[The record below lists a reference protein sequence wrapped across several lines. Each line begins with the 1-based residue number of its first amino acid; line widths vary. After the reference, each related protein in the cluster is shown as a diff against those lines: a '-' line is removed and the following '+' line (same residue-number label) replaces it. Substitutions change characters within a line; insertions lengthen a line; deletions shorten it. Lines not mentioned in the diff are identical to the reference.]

1 MEIRARGAALAHLLT
16 AQYGF
21 RGDAED
27 YDNPANANLIQVLE
41 RRRGLP
47 VALGVLW
54 LHAARA
60 AGWPAHGVDFPAHFL
75 IALEGAGGQLV
86 ADVFDGGRV
95 LDAPA
100 LRALIK
106 RVAGPEAE
114 LRPGLLRPAG
124 SRAVLL
130 RLQNNLRTRRLGA
143 GDVPGALAATLD
155 MLRIAP
161 DQASLWR
168 EAGAM
173 HQRLDQIAAALRCFE
188 RFLALAPDG
197 PLPKVAQGLIFTL
210 LCRRAERLARAAG
223 VIYNDHLFGLLNDGR
238 LTEAYLLGLVPRLEP
253 GVTEI
258 YCHPGLY
265 ADAELQ
271 HWAPAYRRQAE
282 LTALLSPRLRDA
294 LVAAGIELSDFRA
307 LSQKS

>member
-1 MEIRARGAALAHLLT
+1 MSAGSTRPIDPRTALEAVGQLDDDEIDIAETALQFARIDQPGPRVEAARAVLSALAADAAALGRATPPDDLPARGAALAHLLT

-197 PLPKVAQGLIFTL
+197 D
-210 LCRRAERLARAAG
+210 AA
-223 VIYNDHLFGLLNDGR
+223 
-238 LTEAYLLGLVPRLEP
+238 T
-253 GVTEI
+253 
-258 YCHPGLY
+258 
-265 ADAELQ
+265 
-271 HWAPAYRRQAE
+271 
-282 LTALLSPRLRDA
+282 RLRREMTS
-294 LVAAGIELSDFRA
+294 LRA
-307 LSQKS
+307 RLN

>member
-1 MEIRARGAALAHLLT
+1 MSAGPARPIDPRAALEAVGQLDDDEIDIAETALQFARIDLPGPRVVAARGVLSAIAADAAALGRATPPDDLPARGAALARLLT
-16 AQYGF
+16 DQYGF

-27 YDNPANANLIQVLE
+27 YDNPANANLIEVVE

-124 SRAVLL
+124 TRAVLL
-130 RLQNNLRTRRLGA
+130 RLQNNLRTRRLAA
-143 GDVPGALAATLD
+143 GDVPGALAATED

-161 DQASLWR
+161 DQAGLWR

-197 PLPKVAQGLIFTL
+197 D
-210 LCRRAERLARAAG
+210 AA
-223 VIYNDHLFGLLNDGR
+223 
-238 LTEAYLLGLVPRLEP
+238 T
-253 GVTEI
+253 
-258 YCHPGLY
+258 
-265 ADAELQ
+265 
-271 HWAPAYRRQAE
+271 
-282 LTALLSPRLRDA
+282 RLRREMTS
-294 LVAAGIELSDFRA
+294 LRA
-307 LSQKS
+307 RLN